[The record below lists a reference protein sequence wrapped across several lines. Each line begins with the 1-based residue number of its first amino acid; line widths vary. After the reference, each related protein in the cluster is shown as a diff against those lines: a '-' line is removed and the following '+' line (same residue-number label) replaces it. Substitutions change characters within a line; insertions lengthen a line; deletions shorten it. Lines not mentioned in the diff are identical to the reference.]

1 MRHRKSG
8 RKFGMSSSHRKA
20 MLRNLLDS
28 LIVNAR
34 IETTVTRAKELR
46 ILAERMIT
54 LAKAGSL
61 ASKRRALRFIRTK
74 DAFVRLFGEYAEK
87 FKERNGGYT
96 RIIKTRLRSG
106 DNAQLAYIE
115 YILDDIETKKAT
127 KKRRRARKKSTNEN
141 TQQAVDNVSATGSED
156 TRPVQE

>member
-28 LIVNAR
+28 LIVHSR

-46 ILAERMIT
+46 IFAERMIS
-54 LAKAGSL
+54 LAKNGSL
-61 ASKRRALRFIRTK
+61 AAKRRALRFIRTK
-74 DAFVRLFGEYAEK
+74 GAFVRLFSEYAEK
-87 FKERNGGYT
+87 FKDRNGGYT

-115 YILDDIETKKAT
+115 YILDDTKTTKPA
-127 KKRRRARKKSTNEN
+127 KKRRRSRKKENKEASPALDTSTNASSDAN
-141 TQQAVDNVSATGSED
+141 TVI
-156 TRPVQE
+156 QE